1 MKKFWN
7 KFVKCVKGAF
17 LALAGAVGLTAAV
30 SAPAHALPVT
40 MAEIFLAADVSTLQ
54 TNVGTILI
62 AFIGI
67 SLLFVARRYL
77 SKAGVR

>member
-1 MKKFWN
+1 MKKFWIKASN
-7 KFVKCVKGAF
+7 FVKGAC
-17 LALAGAVGLTAAV
+17 LALAGVVGLTVAV
-30 SAPAHALPVT
+30 SAPAQALPVT
-40 MAEIFLAADVSTLQ
+40 MADVFLAADVSTLNS
-54 TNVGTILI
+54 NVGTLLI